1 MASGMA
7 WRTGGGAPGARQRDA
22 ASSGAPAGSDAQQNA
37 EAARVARLIARDYY
51 QGRLDLSA
59 RGIEAG
65 GDHWP
70 GMPAARCVREL
81 KARGASDRTVR
92 RFLTFISAMNRA
104 RNADLLWRAGSALFK
119 SHPRV
124 FDPAIVA
131 EMEFDEL
138 LQRLSRNGVS
148 QRHGP
153 DTNAWAAIAR
163 SLAGEN
169 DSPVRRVIERG
180 SGDVREL
187 LRDLKSRDRSG
198 ATRFPLL
205 RGPKIGPMWIRI
217 LASPGGARITSMEA
231 IPVAVDTHVRRVTE
245 NLGVADTRNLSEAQ
259 ARSVIQAAW
268 KAAATGIGGPEGI
281 AGTAAALDP
290 ALWFYGKN
298 GCSHCEALGQQA
310 PIGEACGGC
319 RLGEPTS

>member
-7 WRTGGGAPGARQRDA
+7 RWTGGGAPGPRRRGAG
-22 ASSGAPAGSDAQQNA
+22 ASDAPAGSDVRQRA

-59 RGIEAG
+59 RDAEAG

-119 SHPRV
+119 SDPRV

-131 EMEFDEL
+131 EMEFDDL

-153 DTNAWAAIAR
+153 DTNAWTAIAR

-180 SGDVREL
+180 SGDAREL
-187 LRDLKSRDRSG
+187 LCDLQSRG
-198 ATRFPLL
+198 AGGADRFPFL

-217 LASPGGARITSMEA
+217 LANPGGARITGMEA
-231 IPVAVDTHVRRVTE
+231 IPVAVDTHVRRVSE
-245 NLGVADTRNLSEAQ
+245 NLGLADTGGLSLRR
-259 ARSVIQAAW
+259 ARPVIQSVW
-268 KAAATGIGGPEGI
+268 RTAAAGIEGPEGI
-281 AGTAAALDP
+281 SGSAALDP

-298 GCSHCEALGQQA
+298 GCSHCEALRRQA
-310 PIGEACGGC
+310 PIGEACRGC
-319 RLGEPTS
+319 RLGESAS

>member
-7 WRTGGGAPGARQRDA
+7 RWTGCSPPGPRQRGAGASDA
-22 ASSGAPAGSDAQQNA
+22 RAGSDARQSA

-59 RGIEAG
+59 RDAVAG
-65 GDHWP
+65 GDHWA

-92 RFLTFISAMNRA
+92 RFLTFISAMNRK
-104 RNADLLWRAGSALFK
+104 RNADQLWRAGLALFE
-119 SHPRV
+119 SHPRM
-124 FDPAIVA
+124 FDPALVA
-131 EMEFDEL
+131 EIDDLLGTLDE
-138 LQRLSRNGVS
+138 SGVS
-148 QRHGP
+148 RLHGP
-153 DTNAWAAIAR
+153 DTNAWTVIAR
-163 SLAGEN
+163 SLAAGH
-169 DSPVRRVIERG
+169 DSPVPRLIERG
-180 SGDVREL
+180 SGDAGEL
-187 LRDLKSRDRSG
+187 LRDLQSQDRSG
-198 ATRFPLL
+198 RPRFPLL

-217 LASPGGARITSMEA
+217 LANPGGAQISRMEA
-231 IPVAVDTHVRRVTE
+231 IPVAVDTHVRRVSE
-245 NLGVADTRNLSEAQ
+245 NLGLANAGGLSLRR
-259 ARSVIQAAW
+259 ARPVIQSVW
-268 KAAATGIGGPEGI
+268 RAAAAGIEGPDGI
-281 AGTAAALDP
+281 SGSAALDP